1 VALKT
6 ERKREL
12 LKEQHKEFYCKD
24 CDKQYK
30 TVQAFEEH
38 CNSYDH
44 HHTVRIRE
52 MRRAD
57 RQRKM
62 SGMGKKRKKSANR
75 REEALQA
82 RIRRA
87 QELAGTSTS
96 SNTGKPASNTA
107 TSTTRTVAPSFG
119 IKKKKK
125 RKMVMSF
132 SFNIKKR

>member
-1 VALKT
+1 
-6 ERKREL
+6 
-12 LKEQHKEFYCKD
+12 
-24 CDKQYK
+24 
-30 TVQAFEEH
+30 
-38 CNSYDH
+38 
-44 HHTVRIRE
+44 